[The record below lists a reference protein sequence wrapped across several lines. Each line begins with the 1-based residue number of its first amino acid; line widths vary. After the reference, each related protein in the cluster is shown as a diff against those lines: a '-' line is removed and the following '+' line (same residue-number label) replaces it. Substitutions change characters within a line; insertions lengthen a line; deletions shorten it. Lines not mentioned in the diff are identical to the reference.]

1 MNAEHKVAMAT
12 AAMLSLLGVGSLMA
26 LPKAATKSQAVQTV
40 GVSETLIIPV
50 KGVTADK
57 LTDSWGS
64 PRSGGRQHHGID
76 IFAAQGT
83 EVKATAPGKIVK
95 LYLSK
100 RGGITI
106 YQASEDGAL
115 VFYYAHLNGYAS
127 DLKVGMPVAR
137 GQVIGYVGQTGNAPV
152 PHLHFEVLTANAER
166 QWWKGEPMNPYP
178 LLKAGKVETIVT
190 ASVASR

>member
-1 MNAEHKVAMAT
+1 MAT
-12 AAMLSLLGVGSLMA
+12 AAVLSLLGAGSLMA
-26 LPKAATKSQAVQTV
+26 LPAEKPQAAQSVS
-40 GVSETLIIPV
+40 VSEELIIPV
-50 KGVTADK
+50 KGVRASELAD
-57 LTDSWGS
+57 TWGS

-106 YQASEDGAL
+106 YQASSDGAL

-127 DLKVGMPVAR
+127 DLKEGMTVER

-152 PHLHFEVLTANAER
+152 PHLHFEVQTANAER
-166 QWWKGEPMNPYP
+166 QWWKGEAMNPYP
-178 LLKAGKVETIVT
+178 LLKAGKVESLVT
-190 ASVASR
+190 AAVAAR